1 MTRAN
6 SARRAPEAIAFEKAH
21 SALSE
26 IERAHKAIRRAVQ
39 ARDYAEQKRALLA
52 TENYLARALLLV
64 RGKL

>member
-1 MTRAN
+1 MTTN
-6 SARRAPEAIAFEKAH
+6 TKRRTPEAIASEKAH
-21 SALSE
+21 SAMTE

-39 ARDYAEQKRALLA
+39 ARDFAEQKRALLA